1 MNNNKEPDVQKRA
14 EEHYSKREVGLP
26 KTGNRKN
33 HDYKVVALWRDMSE
47 IVECFGQSKEEPV
60 VWEARGQR

>member
-33 HDYKVVALWRDMSE
+33 HDYKVVAL
-47 IVECFGQSKEEPV
+47 
-60 VWEARGQR
+60 